1 MAKTEDSYVLLQRS
15 FATRQVSKRYEAVC
29 QAGDKPIPDQGI
41 IDLPLLPNPLDRPR
55 QMVDYKYGKAATTRF
70 EVVKRFE
77 DGRVG
82 LNLYPETG
90 RTHQLRVH
98 CAHPDG
104 LGAAIVGDPLYGTAA
119 DRMYL
124 HAAALTFSHPVTGVE
139 MHFSVHSR
147 WF

>member
-1 MAKTEDSYVLLQRS
+1 MAKTEAIYVSLQRS

-29 QAGDKPIPDQGI
+29 QAGEKPIPDHGFV
-41 IDLPLLPNPLDRPR
+41 DLPLLPNPLDRPR
-55 QMVDYKYGKAATTRF
+55 QMVDYAYGKTAKTRF

-82 LNLYPETG
+82 LYLYPETG

-104 LGAAIVGDPLYGTAA
+104 LGAAIVGDSLYGTQA
-119 DRMYL
+119 DRLYL
-124 HAAALTFSHPVTGVE
+124 HAADIEFLHPVTGVE